1 MSDQETI
8 VDNDVLEEAQ
18 FEEVMFGNKPTPT
31 IDGVNNEDQAA
42 EAKKKD
48 DEGNF
53 TQWALGGNGRF
64 TPVGASTPKLTPGV
78 YEPFSSPGSWGLERM
93 HVSSDEIYELPDMAT
108 NLVLE
113 EAERFWNN
121 EDRYRK
127 HNLLYKRGIIL
138 YGPPGSG
145 KTVTIKLLMKKLI
158 KRGGIVIVVNHV
170 QLAAMCLKAIKRI
183 EPDRNMICI
192 FEDIDEILH
201 ANGEAQV
208 LSVLDGEHN
217 VDRVMN
223 IATTNYPERL
233 GARIINRPSRFD
245 RRILVG
251 MPSSES
257 RAFYLKKSTDGD
269 LTGDKLDLWVKDTD
283 GMSIAHL
290 RELVA
295 AVYCLDQSYD
305 EVVSRLSEMA
315 KAVKA
320 ADEFKRGGLGFAKG
334 KPVSVPDTW

>member
-1 MSDQETI
+1 MSDQENI
-8 VDNDVLEEAQ
+8 VDNEVLEEAQ
-18 FEEVMFGNKPTPT
+18 FEEAMFGTKPQPT
-31 IDGVNNEDQAA
+31 IEGLQNTSEPVE
-42 EAKKKD
+42 KKKE

-64 TPVGASTPKLTPGV
+64 SPVGASTQKLVPGV

-93 HVSSDEIYELPDMAT
+93 YVSSDEIYELPDMAT

-121 EDRYRK
+121 EGRYRK

-158 KRGGIVIVVNHV
+158 QRGGIVIVVNHV

-183 EPDRNMICI
+183 EPERNMICI

-201 ANGEAQV
+201 ANSEAQV

-217 VDRVMN
+217 VDRVLN

-251 MPSSES
+251 MPTGES
-257 RAFYLKKSTDGD
+257 RAFYLKRATDGD
-269 LTGDKLDLWVKDTD
+269 LSGDKLEQWVKDTD

-290 RELVA
+290 RELVV
-295 AVYCLDQSYD
+295 AVYCLDQPYD

-315 KAVKA
+315 KAVKS
-320 ADEFKRGGLGFAKG
+320 ADEFKRGGMGFGAKAAQNT
-334 KPVSVPDTW
+334 PSTW